1 MSLRKVLYCKV
12 GPKHNRAGPERAAS
26 HNCPPTMPRPPTM
39 STCSELNVRTLP
51 PANIAPG
58 AAGTNRQC
66 TTQPSAAP
74 PIRNRT
80 RRAMPPMPALPT
92 RPSISCHE
100 KHATDTT
107 LRTFCTKTTLFVYY
121 QSKTTRYRILLR
133 ESMPISCHEE
143 RENFCKV
150 GPIRPKL
157 RIRYP
162 IDTLSIL
169 GFRKIRGRF
178 ASHPDV
184 FRKTAHF
191 GGNQAVC
198 P

>member
-1 MSLRKVLYCKV
+1 MSLRNVLYCKV
-12 GPKHNRAGPERAAS
+12 EPEHNQSGPKRPAS
-26 HNCPPTMPRPPTM
+26 HNCQPTLPRPPAM
-39 STCSELNVRTLP
+39 SPCSELNVRTLP

-74 PIRNRT
+74 PTRNRT
-80 RRAMPPMPALPT
+80 RRAMPPMPAQPPP
-92 RPSISCHE
+92 PSVSCHE
-100 KHATDTT
+100 KHATDTI
-107 LRTFCTKTTLFVYY
+107 LRTFCTKTTFFAYFL
-121 QSKTTRYRILLR
+121 SKTDRYRILLR

-143 RENFCKV
+143 SDNSLKV
-150 GPIRPKL
+150 RPFRPKQ

-162 IDTLSIL
+162 IDTLSIPD
-169 GFRKIRGRF
+169 FREIRSRF

-184 FRKTAHF
+184 FRKTAYL
-191 GGNQAVC
+191 GGNQAIY